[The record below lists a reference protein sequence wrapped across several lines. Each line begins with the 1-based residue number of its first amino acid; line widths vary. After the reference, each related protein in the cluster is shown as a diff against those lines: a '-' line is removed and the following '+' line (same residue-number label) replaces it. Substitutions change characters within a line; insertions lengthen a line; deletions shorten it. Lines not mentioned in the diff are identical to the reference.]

1 MLELNLAIIGLFFS
15 KLFSCTEI
23 ALLSANKLQIDVWV
37 KQKYRLANLAKYIVN
52 NKSKFLTVS
61 LIGTNLSNI

>member
-1 MLELNLAIIGLFFS
+1 MLELNLAILGLFFS
-15 KLFSCTEI
+15 MLFSGTEI

-52 NKSKFLTVS
+52 NK
-61 LIGTNLSNI
+61 